1 MALKNADDF
10 VFLIQRYEKRLFVYI
25 KRLAKIS
32 DGDAEDI
39 LQEVFIKTY
48 ENLNDYDTGLKFS
61 SWIYR
66 ITHNHTISFYRK
78 NKKASQ
84 TLSLEDN
91 TMLLE
96 KIKSEFNLKDKI
108 HNKIQK
114 EEISHLLSKLDKK
127 YRDVLI
133 LKYLEDKNYR
143 EISNIL
149 RKPMGTT
156 ATLLNRAKEK
166 FREILKNNHFKY
178 E

>member
-1 MALKNADDF
+1 M
-10 VFLIQRYEKRLFVYI
+10 
-25 KRLAKIS
+25 KIR
-32 DGDAEDI
+32 DEDAEDI

-48 ENLNDYDTGLKFS
+48 ENLNDFDQDLKFS

-66 ITHNHTISFYRK
+66 ITYNHTISYYRK
-78 NKKASQ
+78 HKAKMQ

-91 TMLLE
+91 EVLIE
-96 KIKSEFNLKDKI
+96 KLRSEFNLTENVDKKI
-108 HNKIQK
+108 LKEKIQ
-114 EEISHLLSKLDKK
+114 EFLSQLDKK

-133 LKYLEDKNYR
+133 LKYLEDKDYN

-149 RKPMGTT
+149 RKPPGTI
-156 ATLLNRAKEK
+156 ATLLNRAKGK